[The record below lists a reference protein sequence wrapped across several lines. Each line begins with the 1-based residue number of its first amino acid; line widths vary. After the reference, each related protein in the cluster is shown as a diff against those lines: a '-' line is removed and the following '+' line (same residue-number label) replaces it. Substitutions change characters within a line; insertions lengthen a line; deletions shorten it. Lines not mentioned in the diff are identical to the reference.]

1 MKQESYI
8 LNNIFNS
15 DSKLEK
21 TNPLNNQLKN
31 SKKMTDNAKNSPLE
45 EAIIIIGIIAPDGMR
60 WDLYGNPEFI
70 ED

>member
-8 LNNIFNS
+8 LNNVFNS

-21 TNPLNNQLKN
+21 TNSLNNQLIN
-31 SKKMTDNAKNSPLE
+31 SENMTNNTINSPLE
-45 EAIIIIGIIAPDGMR
+45 ETIIIIGILAPDGMR